1 MTLQAVPRTTI
12 VYDNVEYAFH
22 PYFNRVLTL
31 LSEVFPSREMTD
43 VQKIEITV
51 KSLSDAPPSSGV
63 FELIVHE
70 LFGDKKKKDDK
81 PPVMD
86 FEQDAALIYS
96 AFMQAYNIDLYAER
110 NKLDWRIFI
119 ALLKGIPQNTELAR
133 VIKVRCMK
141 VPERNKTNGDY
152 VDSIIEAKRAVALD
166 EPIEVKK
173 QRMANK
179 WLQIAEGLLAN
190 VRR

>member
-1 MTLQAVPRTTI
+1 MTLQATPNTTI
-12 VYDNVEYAFH
+12 TYDNVEYNFF
-22 PYFNRVLTL
+22 PYYNRVLTL

-43 VQKIEITV
+43 QQKIYITV
-51 KSLSDAPPSSGV
+51 TSLSNAPPTKEI
-63 FELIVHE
+63 FDLIIHE
-70 LFGDKKKKDDK
+70 LFPKKSKKNEDKKT
-81 PPVMD
+81 MD
-86 FEQDAALIYS
+86 FEQDAPLIYA
-96 AFMQAYNIDLYAER
+96 AFLQIYNIDLYAVR

-119 ALLKGIPQNTELAR
+119 ALLKGLPESTELSR

-141 VPERNKTNGDY
+141 IPERNKSNGDY

-173 QRMANK
+173 RRMAEK
-179 WLQIAEGLLAN
+179 WLKIAEGLTN